1 MIKKEKPKIISIC
14 TWKDTHY
21 KITNTCID
29 LGVKVIVL
37 EKPLANNIS
46 QAKKN
51 FEKNQLNKN

>member
-1 MIKKEKPKIISIC
+1 MHLE
-14 TWKDTHY
+14 DTHY

-46 QAKKN
+46 QAKK
-51 FEKNQLNKN
+51 F